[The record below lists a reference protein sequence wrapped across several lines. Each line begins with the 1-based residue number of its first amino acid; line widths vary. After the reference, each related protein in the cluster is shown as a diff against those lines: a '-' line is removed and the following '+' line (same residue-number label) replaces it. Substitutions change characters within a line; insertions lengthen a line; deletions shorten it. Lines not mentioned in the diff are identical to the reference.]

1 MCYRASDYGDIDERL
16 KYELSGAEYKRAK
29 ALMDNDKG
37 TAGAA
42 ALRYAIFPGGSD
54 VSTVMGVLKTTP
66 PAEAARS
73 SRGVRQRPRLLPQT
87 RVEGRRPRT
96 RAGPALRVTRR
107 TFTPSSLNMQ
117 WPTRAARGS
126 RPSTRRFAR
135 TSRQRRRKRP
145 RPGNVGWKTDRLEA
159 EIKNR
164 IADVEAEYNKGEAQK
179 GKDPKSLRDDINKNF
194 SGRERDLAVALRQ

>member
-1 MCYRASDYGDIDERL
+1 
-16 KYELSGAEYKRAK
+16 
-29 ALMDNDKG
+29 
-37 TAGAA
+37 
-42 ALRYAIFPGGSD
+42 
-54 VSTVMGVLKTTP
+54 
-66 PAEAARS
+66 
-73 SRGVRQRPRLLPQT
+73 
-87 RVEGRRPRT
+87 
-96 RAGPALRVTRR
+96 
-107 TFTPSSLNMQ
+107 MQ

-145 RPGNVGWKTDRLEA
+145 RSPGNVGWKTDRLEA

-194 SGRERDLAVALRQ
+194 LAESATSPSLSDNNATAADAARMKLEDKGLRTGLRGHEVRHR

>member
-66 PAEAARS
+66 PAELREKFKRS
-73 SRGVRQRPRLLPQT
+73 TAKTS
-87 RVEGRRPRT
+87 
-96 RAGPALRVTRR
+96 
-107 TFTPSSLNMQ
+107 TP
-117 WPTRAARGS
+117 
-126 RPSTRRFAR
+126 
-135 TSRQRRRKRP
+135 TS
-145 RPGNVGWKTDRLEA
+145 N
-159 EIKNR
+159 
-164 IADVEAEYNKGEAQK
+164 
-179 GKDPKSLRDDINKNF
+179 
-194 SGRERDLAVALRQ
+194 SG